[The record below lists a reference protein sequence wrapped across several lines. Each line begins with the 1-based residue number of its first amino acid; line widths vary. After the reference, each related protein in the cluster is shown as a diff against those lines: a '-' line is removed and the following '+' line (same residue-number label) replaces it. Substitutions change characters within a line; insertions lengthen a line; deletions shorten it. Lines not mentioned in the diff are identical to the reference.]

1 MCWAWLFLAI
11 LLEVAATVFL
21 KLSDG
26 FTKFAPTAVMAVLYL
41 LSFLPMALALRG
53 MDVGVAYAVWSAVGT
68 SALAIIG
75 MLLFKESVS
84 VLKVVSI
91 VLIVVGVISLNLSS
105 RRETRDA
112 AAKQIA
118 SSEDLKR

>member
-11 LLEVAATVFL
+11 VLEVAATVFL

-26 FTKFAPTAVMAVLYL
+26 FTKFAPTAVMVVLYL

-75 MLLFKESVS
+75 MLLFRESVS

-91 VLIVVGVISLNLSS
+91 VVILVGVISLNLSS
-105 RRETRDA
+105 RRETREA
-112 AAKQIA
+112 ASKQIA
-118 SSEDLKR
+118 SSENAKR